1 MREADEETSAPHK
14 GRKPE
19 HANLGKR
26 SGYLTVYGKQQ
37 GKYREVH
44 LNVTAR
50 EALQNWMEVL
60 VRPSK
65 PLERG
70 GRSL

>member
-1 MREADEETSAPHK
+1 MREADEETGALRN

-19 HANLGKR
+19 HANLNKR
-26 SGYLTVYGKQQ
+26 SGYLTVYGKQ

-44 LNVTAR
+44 LSVTAR
-50 EALQNWMEVL
+50 EALQKWMEVL
-60 VRPSK
+60 VRPLK
-65 PLERG
+65 PLERA